1 MKRQGRR
8 AFLRNTGLAI
18 TAAALTEPLQ
28 PGPAAAQTPVPPKQ
42 TAEAPPDLTQKLS
55 HFIVATRYEDLPDA
69 VRHEAKRT
77 LLNWVGCAIGG
88 APQETVS
95 NAIAALAPFTESRR
109 ATLFGRTERMDA
121 LNAAL
126 VNGISSHVLDFDDTH
141 AETGIHPAAPI
152 APAILAL
159 AEQRPVTGRDL
170 IAALVIGVETECR
183 IGKAVSPSHYEIGW
197 HITGTTGVFGSAAA
211 NGRLLGLDERQ
222 MAWALGLAAA
232 QPIGLQEMF
241 GSMTKSFHPGKA
253 AQNGLTAALFA
264 GHGYTSSEHALE
276 AKRGWLTML
285 STARNYAAFTNE
297 SWDILANSYKPFA
310 CGLVVHPVIDG
321 CIELRNRNHL
331 NPDMIE
337 RVEVSVNPRVMLV
350 TAIQDPKTGLE
361 GKFSVHHAA
370 AVALIDGAAGEKQF
384 TDEAVRAPA
393 AVSLRRRVVPTVD
406 PSVGKEQARVTII
419 LKNGERLT
427 MFVEHAVGSLQ
438 KPLSDRGIEDKFRGL
453 ADGILPGRQ
462 ADEIID
468 LCWRADTLV
477 DAGDIARKAGK
488 V

>member
-1 MKRQGRR
+1 MKRPGRR
-8 AFLRNTGLAI
+8 TFLRNTGLAI
-18 TAAALTEPLQ
+18 TAAALSEQ
-28 PGPAAAQTPVPPKQ
+28 VSGPAAAQTPAQPKQ

-55 HFIVATRYEDLPDA
+55 HFIVTTRYEDLPDA

-88 APQETVS
+88 APQETVG

-152 APAILAL
+152 APAILGA
-159 AEQRPVTGRDL
+159 RR
-170 IAALVIGVETECR
+170 
-183 IGKAVSPSHYEIGW
+183 
-197 HITGTTGVFGSAAA
+197 AAA
-211 NGRLLGLDERQ
+211 GRRARPHCGAGGRRRDRVPDRQGGVAVALRDRLAHHRHDGRVRQRCRERPAARPRRTADGLGARPRRGPADRPPGDVRLDDQELPSRQGGAERPHRS
-222 MAWALGLAAA
+222 AVR
-232 QPIGLQEMF
+232 E
-241 GSMTKSFHPGKA
+241 
-253 AQNGLTAALFA
+253 
-264 GHGYTSSEHALE
+264 HGYTASEHALE

-285 STARNYAAFTNE
+285 SAARNYAAFTNE

-331 NPDMIE
+331 DPDMIE
-337 RVEVSVNPRVMLV
+337 RVEVGVNPRVMLV

-361 GKFSVHHAA
+361 GKFSVNHAA

-393 AVSLRRRVVPTVD
+393 VAALRRRVIPTVD
-406 PSVGKEQARVTII
+406 PSIGKEQARVAIV

-427 MFVEHAVGSLQ
+427 TFVEHAVGSLQ

-453 ADGILPGRQ
+453 ADGILPSRQ
-462 ADEIID
+462 AEEIID
-468 LCWRADTLV
+468 LCWRADTLA